1 MAEKLNEH
9 QETYRSFGERITA
22 VESAVGGLKE
32 DMQTIAK
39 SVKEVVDKIDQV
51 NRPAWG
57 PILTFI
63 GLLIT
68 VVFFFTQSYQGSMAD
83 LHKKDSSISEDIE
96 ELNIK
101 FAKKEAI
108 DEMEWHNRLIEAISN
123 RPPLK

>member
-57 PILTFI
+57 PIFTFI

-68 VVFFFTQSYQGSMAD
+68 IIFFFTQSYQGSMED
-83 LHKKDSSISEDIE
+83 LHKRDSDNAANIE
-96 ELNIK
+96 VLNIK
-101 FAKKEAI
+101 LAKKEAI
-108 DEMEWHNRLIEAISN
+108 EEKELQDRLIEAISN
-123 RPPLK
+123 KGVIK